1 MRNFVSNK
9 DCPLFLKICVLE
21 IEWRKALCDYLFFRI
36 LLFRTYV
43 YMDMKD
49 YGFDEEVNRRGT
61 NSMKWDE
68 AEADVLPM
76 WVADMD
82 FRTAP
87 CVRGAVE
94 RRAAHGVFGYTHVP
108 DAYYEAV
115 AGWFARRHGW
125 HVAREW
131 ILYTSGV
138 VPALSAV
145 IKALARPGDRV
156 LVQSPVYNCFF
167 SSIRNNGC
175 EAVQMPLL
183 CKEGRWVMDYDALE
197 HEAADPRASLL
208 LLCNPHNPVG
218 RVWTREELVRLGGI
232 CQRHGVAVVSDEIHG
247 ELAFPDHP
255 YTPFGTLEAF
265 RRMAVIC
272 TSPSKAFNMAGL
284 QIANIMVE
292 DADWRWRIDR
302 AINDNEVCDVNPFGV
317 EALMAA
323 YNEGASWL
331 DALLAYLQ
339 GNYRAMWAFCR
350 ERLPEF
356 PVADLEGTY
365 LAWMDC
371 RALGMPSDEL
381 EKALRKGVRLWLNAG
396 TMYGEGGEGYM
407 RWNLAC
413 PRSRMLEGLKRFE
426 EYVRR

>member
-1 MRNFVSNK
+1 M
-9 DCPLFLKICVLE
+9 E
-21 IEWRKALCDYLFFRI
+21 
-36 LLFRTYV
+36 
-43 YMDMKD
+43 MKD
-49 YGFDEEVNRRGT
+49 YGFDEEVARRGT
-61 NSMKWDE
+61 NSVKWDE
-68 AEADVLPM
+68 AGQGVLPM

-87 CVRGAVE
+87 CVRVAVE

-108 DAYYEAV
+108 DVYYEAV
-115 AGWFARRHGW
+115 VGWFARRHGW
-125 HVAREW
+125 HVEREW

-156 LVQSPVYNCFF
+156 LVQTPVYNCFF

-175 EAVQMPLL
+175 EVVQMPLL
-183 CKEGRWVMDYDALE
+183 CRGGQWVMDYDALE
-197 HEAADPRASLL
+197 HEAAHPRASLL

-218 RVWTREELVRLGGI
+218 RVWTREDLERLGCI

-247 ELAFPDHP
+247 ELAFPGHP
-255 YTPFGTLEAF
+255 YTPFGTLEEF
-265 RRMAVIC
+265 RKTSVIC
-272 TSPSKAFNMAGL
+272 TSPSKAFNTAGL
-284 QIANIMVE
+284 QIANIMAE
-292 DADWRWRIDR
+292 DAGWRQRIDR

-323 YNEGASWL
+323 YREGGPWL
-331 DALLAYLQ
+331 DALLEYLQ
-339 GNYRAMWAFCR
+339 GNFKVMQAFCR

-371 RALGMPSDEL
+371 RALGMPSADL
-381 EKALRKGVRLWLNAG
+381 EEALRKEARLWLNAG

-413 PRSRMLEGLKRFE
+413 PRSRMVEGLRRFE
-426 EYVRR
+426 EYVRRR